1 METGNFVARMEDLSC
16 EFKILCAH
24 TRSRENLSVHVL
36 HMQYFVNKTFC
47 VHFVNF
53 GCTGKCI
60 L

>member
-1 METGNFVARMEDLSC
+1 METGNFVTCMEDLPC

-36 HMQYFVNKTFC
+36 HMQYFVDETFC

-53 GCTGKCI
+53 AV
-60 L
+60 